1 MAQARFRVD
10 PAALAG
16 GAAQVSAQGEDLASA
31 HLSSDNRI
39 TNVQSGWVGA
49 SAAAL
54 SIKTAAWLETTR
66 GLLARV
72 GAHAVDLNND
82 AIVFAT
88 LERQNVEMLHLIG
101 DDKAM
106 PDAPRW

>member
-1 MAQARFRVD
+1 MAQPRFRVD
-10 PAALAG
+10 AAALAG
-16 GAAQVSAQGEDLASA
+16 SAAQVSAQGEDLASA

-54 SIKTAAWLETTR
+54 SLKTSTWLETSR

-72 GAHAVDLNND
+72 GAHALDLTND
-82 AIVFAT
+82 GIEYAA
-88 LERQNVEMLHLIG
+88 LEHDNAENLRAVG
-101 DDKAM
+101 DGGV
-106 PDAPRW
+106 